1 VGYIPWISD
10 ISRGHIPWVHVV
22 LSTGYTHRCTPRDTI
37 HGISKSVLHGI
48 YLMLS
53 TGYKMLS
60 TGVTPY
66 PVGTRLYPVDT
77 ILISIRGVDS
87 VHIPW
92 TTHIPWVISRGQHV
106 ISRGQHVISR
116 GYIPWTTLLPWVTPV
131 ENTYPVGT
139 ISRGLH
145 VPTGYKVLSTGYDI
159 PWVISRGLN
168 KFNRCR
174 GQQREL
180 STNHLVA
187 YVAHRRQQDG

>member
-1 VGYIPWISD
+1 M
-10 ISRGHIPWVHVV
+10 
-22 LSTGYTHRCTPRDTI
+22 STGYTHRWTPRDTI
-37 HGISKSVLHGI
+37 HGISLSVLHGI

-66 PVGTRLYPVDT
+66 PVDTRLYPVDT

-92 TTHIPWVISRGQHV
+92 TTYIPWVISRGQHV
-106 ISRGQHVISR
+106 ISRG
-116 GYIPWTTLLPWVTPV
+116 YAPWTTLLPWVTPV

-159 PWVISRGLN
+159 PWVISRGFN
-168 KFNRCR
+168 KFNRCALYPQTVLKYNTVLN
-174 GQQREL
+174 GIIYYL
-180 STNHLVA
+180 
-187 YVAHRRQQDG
+187 

>member
-1 VGYIPWISD
+1 
-10 ISRGHIPWVHVV
+10 
-22 LSTGYTHRCTPRDTI
+22 
-37 HGISKSVLHGI
+37 
-48 YLMLS
+48 MLS

-66 PVGTRLYPVDT
+66 PVDIRLYPVDT

-106 ISRGQHVISR
+106 ISRGHHVISR
-116 GYIPWTTLLPWVTPV
+116 GYAPWTTLLPWVTPV

-168 KFNRCR
+168 KFNRCNTYLWSCPL
-174 GQQREL
+174 QRPG
-180 STNHLVA
+180 STANSSWEKKQLFILKMSRPIRA
-187 YVAHRRQQDG
+187 QPC

>member
-1 VGYIPWISD
+1 MSTSNEHERHTRATSTSD
-10 ISRGHIPWVHVV
+10 
-22 LSTGYTHRCTPRDTI
+22 TH
-37 HGISKSVLHGI
+37 
-48 YLMLS
+48 
-53 TGYKMLS
+53 
-60 TGVTPY
+60 
-66 PVGTRLYPVDT
+66 PVDT

-92 TTHIPWVISRGQHV
+92 TTHIPWVISRGKHV

-116 GYIPWTTLLPWVTPV
+116 GYAPWTTPLPWVTPV

-168 KFNRCR
+168 KFNRW
-174 GQQREL
+174 
-180 STNHLVA
+180 STVRLFCLNLLGTDKP
-187 YVAHRRQQDG
+187 YYSPSFL